1 MFTTFEIVLITIVLT
16 LVSIRLLRKMFKK
29 LNSKKG
35 EDI

>member
-29 LNSKKG
+29 P
-35 EDI
+35 